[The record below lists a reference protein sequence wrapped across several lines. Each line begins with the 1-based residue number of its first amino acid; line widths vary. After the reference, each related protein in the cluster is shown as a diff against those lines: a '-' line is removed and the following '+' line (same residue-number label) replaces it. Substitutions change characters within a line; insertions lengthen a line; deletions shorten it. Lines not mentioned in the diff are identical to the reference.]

1 MAMKVLSLICLV
13 ALAACESPMLT
24 AEMAIGNNGVSVR
37 PALSAEVGTP
47 TSVLKQIDREDP
59 MRRLILLACMTLAG
73 CGADGPPQAPAPT
86 GLSVSGE
93 AQIGIV
99 SK

>member
-37 PALSAEVGTP
+37 PALSAEVGNTNI
-47 TSVLKQIDREDP
+47 SV
-59 MRRLILLACMTLAG
+59 
-73 CGADGPPQAPAPT
+73 
-86 GLSVSGE
+86 E
-93 AQIGIV
+93 AN
-99 SK
+99 